1 MYLSPPQAQTNII
14 YVCALLLHTDG
25 PQTPTLTCRKGFPD
39 FNSLLRPGEFWRS
52 LLHFVALSYTMQGG
66 CWWEKTGKEKGGGL
80 GHASSYQNIK
90 MPDL

>member
-1 MYLSPPQAQTNII
+1 MDPRHQRLHVEKVFRILI
-14 YVCALLLHTDG
+14 VCLDLG
-25 PQTPTLTCRKGFPD
+25 G
-39 FNSLLRPGEFWRS
+39 FWRS

-66 CWWEKTGKEKGGGL
+66 CWWDKTGKEKGGGL